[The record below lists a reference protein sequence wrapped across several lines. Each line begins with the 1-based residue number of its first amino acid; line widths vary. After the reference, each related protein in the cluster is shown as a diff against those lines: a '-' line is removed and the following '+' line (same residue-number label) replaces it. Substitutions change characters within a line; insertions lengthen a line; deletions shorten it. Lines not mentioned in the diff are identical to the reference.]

1 MKSEIQIDNNAGVC
15 QIDIEGTIGVP
26 EEWQFDRPEARV
38 ATYEK
43 FRDAVRRIAEIDA
56 SEVVVNIRS
65 TGGDVND
72 ALLIHDAL
80 RQLPARVTTRCYGY
94 TASAATIIAQAASEG
109 CRLLS
114 ANALYLIHTAI
125 CSTEGNAAEIAG
137 KIDLLHQTDARIAAV
152 YASRS
157 GRPAAEFE
165 ALMAEN
171 NGNGRWLSPEEAVGA
186 GLADRVTDEAGGV
199 SALTRNLAR
208 GWERLLCGIGL
219 LMLSAGMAALALL
232 SEGASTFD
240 IGWRMALCGAGFG
253 FFQSPNLKALMTSAP
268 LARSGGASGIV
279 AISRLLGQTLGASLV
294 ALCFH
299 LSLSS
304 GPQSALW
311 LGCAF
316 ALVGA
321 VASGLRLVPYGK
333 KPL

>member
-1 MKSEIQIDNNAGVC
+1 MESEIQINNTAGVC

-26 EEWQFDRPEARV
+26 EEWQFEEPDARV
-38 ATYEK
+38 ATYER
-43 FRDAVRRIAEIDA
+43 FRDTLRRIAEIEA
-56 SEVVVNIRS
+56 PEVVVNIRS

-171 NGNGRWLSPEEAVGA
+171 NGQR
-186 GLADRVTDEAGGV
+186 
-199 SALTRNLAR
+199 
-208 GWERLLCGIGL
+208 
-219 LMLSAGMAALALL
+219 
-232 SEGASTFD
+232 
-240 IGWRMALCGAGFG
+240 
-253 FFQSPNLKALMTSAP
+253 P
-268 LARSGGASGIV
+268 LARTRGGRCGGTGRQSGRSCGAAGVLAGAEYRPGLGAFAGQYRSAARPGASRRPQRSPFRRGGAGSAQPFGCCGRRSPP
-279 AISRLLGQTLGASLV
+279 AGRADLHAAARGPFLRRHGPLGQRTR
-294 ALCFH
+294 LCRRRQAH
-299 LSLSS
+299 AQL
-304 GPQSALW
+304 
-311 LGCAF
+311 
-316 ALVGA
+316 
-321 VASGLRLVPYGK
+321 K
-333 KPL
+333 IKN

>member
-1 MKSEIQIDNNAGVC
+1 MESEIQINNTAGVC

-26 EEWQFDRPEARV
+26 EEWQFEEPDARV
-38 ATYEK
+38 ATYER
-43 FRDAVRRIAEIDA
+43 FRDTLRRIAEIEA
-56 SEVVVNIRS
+56 PEVVVNIRS

-171 NGNGRWLSPEEAVGA
+171 NGNGRWLAPEEAV
-186 GLADRVTDEAGGV
+186 AGGTGRQ
-199 SALTRNLAR
+199 SGR
-208 GWERLLCGIGL
+208 
-219 LMLSAGMAALALL
+219 S
-232 SEGASTFD
+232 
-240 IGWRMALCGAGFG
+240 CGAAGV
-253 FFQSPNLKALMTSAP
+253 
-268 LARSGGASGIV
+268 LAGAEYRPG
-279 AISRLLGQTLGASLV
+279 LGASAGQYRSAARPGASRRPQRSPFRRGGAGSAQPFGCCGRRSPPAGRADLH
-294 ALCFH
+294 AAARGPFLRRHGPLGQRTRLCRRRQAH
-299 LSLSS
+299 AQL
-304 GPQSALW
+304 
-311 LGCAF
+311 
-316 ALVGA
+316 
-321 VASGLRLVPYGK
+321 K
-333 KPL
+333 IKN

>member
-1 MKSEIQIDNNAGVC
+1 MKSEIQINNTAGVC

-26 EEWQFDRPEARV
+26 EEWQFEEPDARV
-38 ATYEK
+38 ATYER
-43 FRDAVRRIAEIDA
+43 FRDTLRRIAEIEA
-56 SEVVVNIRS
+56 PEVVVNIRS

-171 NGNGRWLSPEEAVGA
+171 NGNGRWLAPEEAVAA
-186 GLADRVTDEAGGV
+186 GLADKVVEACWPISVCGP
-199 SALTRNLAR
+199 AR
-208 GWERLLCGIGL
+208 RFPPTATFSISTGRCRLCAAVRLLRPTKPAGRPRRPPRSRARTL
-219 LMLSAGMAALALL
+219 PAATRSARPTNAPMPKTP
-232 SEGASTFD
+232 GA
-240 IGWRMALCGAGFG
+240 C
-253 FFQSPNLKALMTSAP
+253 
-268 LARSGGASGIV
+268 
-279 AISRLLGQTLGASLV
+279 AI
-294 ALCFH
+294 
-299 LSLSS
+299 
-304 GPQSALW
+304 
-311 LGCAF
+311 
-316 ALVGA
+316 
-321 VASGLRLVPYGK
+321 K
-333 KPL
+333 N